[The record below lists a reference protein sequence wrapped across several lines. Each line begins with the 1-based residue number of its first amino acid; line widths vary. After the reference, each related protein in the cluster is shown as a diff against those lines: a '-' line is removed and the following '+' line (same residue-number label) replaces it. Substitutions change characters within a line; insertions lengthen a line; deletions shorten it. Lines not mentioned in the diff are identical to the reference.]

1 VKIALCLHGLVGKT
15 RGKVDERPS
24 NEPQNDPKIAF
35 NQYKHHFFDKN
46 DSVDTFLHIRDLDY
60 EQSLLEL
67 YKPKK
72 YLSEPFVKPDTE
84 HLLVGNAPIQHQRR
98 CSQSMWSRFYSFQKA
113 VEQKTAYEQEQ
124 GFKYDFVFVSRYDLA
139 MFEDFTLSNYD
150 PNYFYAPFS
159 GWMFY
164 DRAYFV
170 GESIPDLWFFSSSD
184 QINEFSKI
192 YDDLERYSKDL
203 ADNCISPHF
212 AISNKLRESD
222 TKLRFVLN
230 MDVDFTNH
238 NSNRVGLTRYLHI
251 DKYWGYNK
259 EQQIYFVKPE
269 YKAKLNKS
277 EYDMDWSIYGTQK
290 HWDIYNNG

>member
-1 VKIALCLHGLVGKT
+1 MKIALCLHGLVGKAHGKADD
-15 RGKVDERPS
+15 RGS
-24 NEPQNDPKIAF
+24 NEPKNDPKIAF

-46 DSVDTFLHIRDLDY
+46 ASIDTFLHIRDLDH

-72 YLSEPFVKPDTE
+72 YLSEPLVKPDTE
-84 HLLVGNAPIQHQRR
+84 HLLVGNTPIQHQRR
-98 CSQSMWSRFYSFQKA
+98 CSQAMWSRFYSFQKV

-124 GFKYDFVFVSRYDLA
+124 GFKYDFVFVSRYDLV
-139 MFEDFTLSNYD
+139 MFEDFILSKYD

-159 GWMFY
+159 GWMFKE
-164 DRAYFV
+164 RGVFV
-170 GESIPDLWFFSSSD
+170 KESTPDLWFFSSSD

-230 MDVDFTNH
+230 MDVDFTNN
-238 NSNRVGLTRYLHI
+238 NSDRVGLTRNLRI

-259 EQQIYFVKPE
+259 VSSCHHI
-269 YKAKLNKS
+269 S
-277 EYDMDWSIYGTQK
+277 
-290 HWDIYNNG
+290 